1 MQQVLFRIPLRIQG
15 WLPAGIPLYGFGT
28 MLTLALIICIW
39 LAGRRAEK
47 DGVKKVFI
55 QDLSIWLVVA
65 GIIGA
70 RLASVWG
77 EGGDIRNFFKLWDG
91 GLVFYGS
98 AIGGVIGYLAAYFFI
113 IRRHSLRTWVLA
125 DAIAPSIAMGLCLGR
140 VGCLLNGCCYGAVA
154 CPECAQVH
162 FPFSSPPH
170 YALVREGFQTA
181 AGFTLAEN
189 EAQQP
194 VVGAVELDSPAAQV
208 AGLQA
213 GDVITGVNG
222 RPIKNYGEL
231 EDLMGREWVRGEQT
245 LSLGV
250 LRGKDEITLATF
262 GPRTLGLHPTQLY
275 ETISMGLLFF
285 VLMSYFPYR
294 KNYGE
299 VMAVM
304 MVGYGLH
311 RSLNELLRADH
322 RPEGFE
328 KYISLGLIAAGTLLW
343 VWFRSR
349 PKEIVTILPGPK

>member
-15 WLPAGIPLYGFGT
+15 WLPDGIPLYGFGT

-47 DGVKKVFI
+47 DGVKRIFI
-55 QDLSIWLVVA
+55 QDLAIWLVVA
-65 GIIGA
+65 GIVGA

-77 EGGDIRNFFKLWDG
+77 EGGDFRNFFRLWDG

-98 AIGGVIGYLAAYFFI
+98 AIGGVVGYLGAYQFI
-113 IRRHSLRTWVLA
+113 IRRHGLRTWILA

-140 VGCLLNGCCYGAVA
+140 VGCFLNGCCYGAVA
-154 CPECAQVH
+154 CPDCAQVH
-162 FPFSSPPH
+162 FPYSSPPH
-170 YALVREGFQTA
+170 HALVRDGYQTA
-181 AGFTLAEN
+181 AGFTLGQN
-189 EAQQP
+189 EVEQP
-194 VVGAVELDSPAAQV
+194 VVAGVEPESPAATV
-208 AGLQA
+208 AGLQPL
-213 GDVITGVNG
+213 DVITAVNG
-222 RPIKNYGEL
+222 KSVSHGHEL
-231 EDLMGREWVRGEQT
+231 DDAMLRDWIRGEKT
-245 LSLGV
+245 LSLRV

-275 ETISMGLLFF
+275 ETISMGLLFLF
-285 VLMSYFPYR
+285 LMSYYPFR

-328 KYISLGLIAAGTLLW
+328 KYISLGLIAIGTGLW
-343 VWFRSR
+343 FWFRSR
-349 PKEIVTILPGPK
+349 PKEIVLVRPAA